1 MIHPDLATMLA
12 VVTTDYPLQRRA
24 RSTALLRPAVD
35 ASFNAISVD
44 GDCSTNDMVLAARER
59 RERARAHRPR
69 PTRPSPP
76 RSHEVCADL
85 ARQIVADGEG
95 VTVLAEITVDGAADG
110 AQAKAIA
117 RRIATSPLVKTAL
130 FGHDANWGRVL
141 MAAGSAPY
149 NGGYADIDEG
159 RATLAYNGTVVY
171 DRGTPTGVEPDV
183 VGPELHD
190 HARARPRQRHRELPD
205 LRPLARLRAH
215 QRGLPVVTRLVVKVG
230 GAVAAESAGRILG
243 LREEGHEVIVVHG
256 AGPQITDEMKSRGIP
271 VEFVNGRR
279 RTSRAA
285 LDVVRESLVS
295 VNAELCAALGDVAVP
310 VIGDEAGLFAVPVP
324 PLGWVGDP
332 LPCRPKPIL
341 DALAA
346 GLIPVVAPLA
356 VGPLNVN
363 ADDASAALAL
373 GLGAGR
379 LVFLTDV
386 AGLYLDDV
394 VVDAIRAIDANRLL
408 DEGAFEGGIVPK
420 LRAAAIAAAS
430 GITAEIGATAV
441 VA

>member
-1 MIHPDLATMLA
+1 M
-12 VVTTDYPLQRRA
+12 
-24 RSTALLRPAVD
+24 
-35 ASFNAISVD
+35 
-44 GDCSTNDMVLAARER
+44 
-59 RERARAHRPR
+59 
-69 PTRPSPP
+69 
-76 RSHEVCADL
+76 
-85 ARQIVADGEG
+85 
-95 VTVLAEITVDGAADG
+95 
-110 AQAKAIA
+110 
-117 RRIATSPLVKTAL
+117 
-130 FGHDANWGRVL
+130 
-141 MAAGSAPY
+141 
-149 NGGYADIDEG
+149 
-159 RATLAYNGTVVY
+159 
-171 DRGTPTGVEPDV
+171 
-183 VGPELHD
+183 
-190 HARARPRQRHRELPD
+190 
-205 LRPLARLRAH
+205 
-215 QRGLPVVTRLVVKVG
+215 TRLIVKVG
-230 GAVAAESAGRILG
+230 GAVAAESADRILG
-243 LREEGHEVIVVHG
+243 LREEGHQVVVVHG

-285 LDVVRESLVS
+285 LDVVKESLVA
-295 VNAELCAALGDVAVP
+295 VNTALCAALGDVAVR

-373 GLGAGR
+373 GLGAGK

-386 AGLYLDDV
+386 PGLYLDDA
-394 VVDAIRAIDANRLL
+394 VVDAIRATEANRLL

-430 GITAEIGATAV
+430 GITAEIGATEV